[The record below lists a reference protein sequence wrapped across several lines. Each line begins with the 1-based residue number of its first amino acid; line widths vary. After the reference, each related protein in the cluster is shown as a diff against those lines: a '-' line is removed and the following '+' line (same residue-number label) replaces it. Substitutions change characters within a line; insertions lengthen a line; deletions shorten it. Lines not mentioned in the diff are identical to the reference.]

1 MSHLLRQ
8 FEADCQAARIT
19 PPRVLRH
26 AKVHPSLWW
35 KWKEGKVSP
44 TLKSFE
50 RVCDAL
56 SEMKAANDDAASE
69 RAA

>member
-8 FEADCQAARIT
+8 FEADCQAAQIT

-50 RVCDAL
+50 RVRVALDEIKADNDARPHG
-56 SEMKAANDDAASE
+56 EAA
-69 RAA
+69 